1 MTSIILHDNI
11 FIYHINIYDTKGGN
25 IYTFESTTYFLTLLS
40 NQIVHNLYWG
50 PIHPGLPF
58 STHFF
63 LVDKRAVSI
72 FELINFMFWC
82 FLFSERDGRKVIY
95 ICYLY
100 RHLDQIW
107 KSFHHDANTYHVT
120 WKWPYNHHIRLY
132 LERQHI

>member
-1 MTSIILHDNI
+1 MINLLINDLSMNDLSMNDLSMNDISHNNIINP
-11 FIYHINIYDTKGGN
+11 FI
-25 IYTFESTTYFLTLLS
+25 

-100 RHLDQIW
+100 RHLDQI
-107 KSFHHDANTYHVT
+107 
-120 WKWPYNHHIRLY
+120 
-132 LERQHI
+132 

>member
-1 MTSIILHDNI
+1 M
-11 FIYHINIYDTKGGN
+11 
-25 IYTFESTTYFLTLLS
+25 YTFVYIIQYDILYIPLRVRCTYETYFLTLSS

-100 RHLDQIW
+100 RRLDQI
-107 KSFHHDANTYHVT
+107 
-120 WKWPYNHHIRLY
+120 
-132 LERQHI
+132 

>member
-1 MTSIILHDNI
+1 M
-11 FIYHINIYDTKGGN
+11 
-25 IYTFESTTYFLTLLS
+25 YTFVYIIQYDILYIPLRVRCTYFLTLSS

-100 RHLDQIW
+100 RRLDQI
-107 KSFHHDANTYHVT
+107 
-120 WKWPYNHHIRLY
+120 
-132 LERQHI
+132 

>member
-1 MTSIILHDNI
+1 M
-11 FIYHINIYDTKGGN
+11 
-25 IYTFESTTYFLTLLS
+25 YTFVYIIQYDILYIPLRVRCTYGSYFLTLSS

-100 RHLDQIW
+100 RHLDQI
-107 KSFHHDANTYHVT
+107 
-120 WKWPYNHHIRLY
+120 
-132 LERQHI
+132 